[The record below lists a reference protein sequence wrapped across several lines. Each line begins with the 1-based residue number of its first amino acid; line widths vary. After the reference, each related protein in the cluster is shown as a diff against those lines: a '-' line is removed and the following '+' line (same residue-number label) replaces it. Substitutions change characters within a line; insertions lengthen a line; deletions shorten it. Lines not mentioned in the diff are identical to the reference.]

1 MIFITGPSRAKL
13 GRTAQQQLLTL
24 ASLDSEIPFWF
35 LVTLHALLNSCT
47 CMWYMNDNH
56 LGVDFFLPRD
66 FLSQKLF
73 EGRWAIK
80 MGDGR
85 RRKIHHQLNSLFE
98 SFQKFCGITAV
109 LIASIFSLPLFFLKK
124 WETYSLALLISL
136 GMLYCLIFYDSKQK

>member
-1 MIFITGPSRAKL
+1 MTDKFFFNVLALENILVALTREIGDGPCFLYIKFSCIVVWL
-13 GRTAQQQLLTL
+13 HLTFS
-24 ASLDSEIPFWF
+24 AIPFWF
-35 LVTLHALLNSCT
+35 LVTLHALLTSCT

-98 SFQKFCGITAV
+98 FSKISWNSSGTDCFDIFFAV
-109 LIASIFSLPLFFLKK
+109 IFFWRSEKH
-124 WETYSLALLISL
+124 IH
-136 GMLYCLIFYDSKQK
+136 